1 MVSYPDKLKQS
12 DMGSNI
18 IVLLYDQPLNLK
30 MVVRSVVHLKETGVT
45 LSKRS
50 R

>member
-18 IVLLYDQPLNLK
+18 IVLLYDQPLNLIQ
-30 MVVRSVVHLKETGVT
+30 VRGEPQGDGGDTE
-45 LSKRS
+45 
-50 R
+50 